1 MEQLLHYV
9 WKHKLFPLTTLVTTK
24 GQEVEVID
32 PGLLNRNA
40 GPDFFNAKVR
50 IAGTMWVGN
59 VEIHLKTSDW
69 LAHHH
74 NTDPAYDNVVLHVVE
89 QDDGAQA
96 LCTDGKQP
104 PLLVLPIPQSVR
116 DNYKALLHE
125 DAYPPCHSIIAELSN
140 LTKHSWLSVLQTE
153 RLQQK
158 AEAIM
163 QRAKQCGAD
172 WERAFFITLARNFGF
187 GINGDALEAW
197 ATNLSLDAAAHHR
210 DDLFQIEALFLGQAG
225 LLNVAATAAHR
236 QVETAAD
243 DYFQRLSNEYAYLA
257 HKFRLE
263 AIDAR
268 QWRFLR
274 LRPQNFPYIRLAQLA
289 HLYHSRQCSLSIM
302 ADCTTVKELRAALST
317 KVTPYW
323 QTHYTF
329 GHEARQNEKRLSTAS
344 TDIIIINTVV
354 PMLYAYGCHRDDERL
369 CHRAITLLEQLK
381 PEDNNIVRLWQQC
394 GLKAEN
400 AADTQALIQLK
411 RLYCD
416 RKDCLRCRFGYEALK
431 KGRNKGKVKSGK

>member
-163 QRAKQCGAD
+163 QRAKRCGAD

-210 DDLFQIEALFLGQAG
+210 DDLFQIEALFLGQA
-225 LLNVAATAAHR
+225 R
-236 QVETAAD
+236 
-243 DYFQRLSNEYAYLA
+243 
-257 HKFRLE
+257 
-263 AIDAR
+263 
-268 QWRFLR
+268 
-274 LRPQNFPYIRLAQLA
+274 
-289 HLYHSRQCSLSIM
+289 
-302 ADCTTVKELRAALST
+302 
-317 KVTPYW
+317 
-323 QTHYTF
+323 
-329 GHEARQNEKRLSTAS
+329 
-344 TDIIIINTVV
+344 
-354 PMLYAYGCHRDDERL
+354 
-369 CHRAITLLEQLK
+369 
-381 PEDNNIVRLWQQC
+381 
-394 GLKAEN
+394 
-400 AADTQALIQLK
+400 
-411 RLYCD
+411 
-416 RKDCLRCRFGYEALK
+416 
-431 KGRNKGKVKSGK
+431 